1 MPSTAMT
8 GGARAGPRADL
19 EAQIST
25 ALEGLR
31 LARDLELEE
40 MRDVHE
46 ALMNRLL
53 ERWRP

>member
-8 GGARAGPRADL
+8 GGARVGRRADL
-19 EAQIST
+19 EAQIVT